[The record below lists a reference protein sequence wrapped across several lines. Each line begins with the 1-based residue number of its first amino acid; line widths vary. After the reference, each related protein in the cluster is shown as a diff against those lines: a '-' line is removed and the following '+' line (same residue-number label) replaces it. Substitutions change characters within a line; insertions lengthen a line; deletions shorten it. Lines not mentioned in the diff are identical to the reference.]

1 MDEGRIKRARNR
13 SDFRQIPF
21 PLGHAFDGEY
31 HVWTTDVCRTPGE
44 SGFSCTLLGGRVG
57 GLAEPPHPFLWFDP
71 SWTYGQ
77 PGSGMSLIHCHSP
90 FLVDVSDEAN
100 ITLRNVF
107 VSILSRRFALSAAAL
122 SAVSVL
128 ALPAVSLAE
137 RHKDEEAVNT
147 ELFKAMDE
155 GQIDVKIIPQDATKA
170 NVLIRNLTDKPLE
183 IRLPEAFASV
193 PVLGQGMGMGGMG
206 GGGMGGMGGGGMG
219 GGGGGQAG
227 GGGMGG
233 MGGGGG
239 MGGMGGG
246 GMGGGGGFMR
256 VPPERMKKLS
266 VTTVCLEHGKP
277 DPNPKMAYKIVPLE
291 EFTDNPNVRVLCEAL
306 GYGQVTQNTAQAAA
320 WHMMDGLS
328 WQELAAKNRIE
339 SKYVGNIRWFSPLE
353 LRTAMAVVRESER
366 IAAERG
372 SSSSESSS
380 ESLSDY
386 EG

>member
-1 MDEGRIKRARNR
+1 MEVWQNRLIRFCGSIQAGRTA
-13 SDFRQIPF
+13 S
-21 PLGHAFDGEY
+21 
-31 HVWTTDVCRTPGE
+31 
-44 SGFSCTLLGGRVG
+44 
-57 GLAEPPHPFLWFDP
+57 
-71 SWTYGQ
+71 

-90 FLVDVSDEAN
+90 FLVDLSDEAN

-206 GGGMGGMGGGGMG
+206 GGGMGGM
-219 GGGGGQAG
+219 
-227 GGGMGG
+227 
-233 MGGGGG
+233 GGGG